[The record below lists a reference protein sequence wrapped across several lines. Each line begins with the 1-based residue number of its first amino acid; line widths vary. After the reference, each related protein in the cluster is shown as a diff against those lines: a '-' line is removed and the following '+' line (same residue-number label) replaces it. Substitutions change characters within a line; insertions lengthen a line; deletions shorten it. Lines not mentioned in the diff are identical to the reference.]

1 MALIKLGAL
10 AQDAR
15 GSIAGTTFSKSRAG
29 TTTRQKVSPVQPRTA
44 RQLAV
49 RAILNIASKA
59 WRNLDDA
66 AQAAWTTWSNNH
78 PIPNVFGDPMKLAP
92 NAAYI
97 RINADLANIAEVAP
111 TAIPAGLTLPL
122 SVPPADPVLIPA
134 AATAVAADASSG
146 DVTITL
152 EAATTAGGFYAAWVT
167 RGYSTGIKF
176 VDSLLKLGGAVLE
189 PVSGTTMVVN
199 PSAVNPLINFAAGQ
213 KVTAVVC
220 RYASTGK
227 LIDTTRLN
235 CVATA

>member
-59 WRNLDDA
+59 FRNLDDA
-66 AQAAWTTWSNNH
+66 TQASWTTWSNNH

-111 TAIPAGLTLPL
+111 TAIPGTLSLPL
-122 SVPPADPVLIPA
+122 SVPPANPVLIPA
-134 AATAVAADASSG
+134 AALSVAANG
-146 DVTITL
+146 TTGVVTIAT
-152 EAATTAGGFYAAWVT
+152 EAVTSAGGFYAVWIT

-189 PVSGTTMVVN
+189 PVSGTTLEVT
-199 PSAVNPLINFAAGQ
+199 PFEINPLINFAAGQ

-220 RYASTGK
+220 RYAASGK

-235 CVATA
+235 CVVAG